1 MDTEA
6 LVKSLRDM
14 SNKIIE
20 DHKSVSLIMLLG
32 NNLYER
38 TDAFDYIISA
48 KWLNEYDQEEGMD
61 IVLDY
66 LFDNLEQ
73 SEREH
78 ISRITIIHTSDPIVQ
93 DITRNMFRIGGFSYN
108 IDCQFGNLIIPYAII
123 FESRYE
129 E

>member
-6 LVKSLRDM
+6 LVNSLRLM
-14 SNKIIE
+14 SDKIIE

-32 NNLYER
+32 NSLYQH
-38 TDAFDYIISA
+38 TTAFDYVISA
-48 KWLNEYDQEEGMD
+48 KWLNDYDQEQGMD
-61 IVLDY
+61 IILDY
-66 LFDNLEQ
+66 LFDNLEEE
-73 SEREH
+73 EREH
-78 ISRITIIHTSDPIVQ
+78 ISRVTIIHTSDPIVQ
-93 DITRNMFRIGGFSYN
+93 EITRNTGRIGGFSYN